1 MKRFL
6 SVFLSIMIVVAMLG
20 LVACDN
26 VPTDTHT
33 HTFATEWSKN
43 DTEHWHAATCEH
55 TDEVSDRAA
64 HEFNVEVTRTA
75 TAEQAG
81 EAVYTCKVCGFS
93 KTESLPYEGHQ
104 HVIGWT
110 ATLGEHDQ
118 SYICCDQQIE
128 NPQHGAHTYNDQMI
142 CTVCGRYSVV
152 DDAREKLNKGLFSYT
167 LVVENINLPLSLISD
182 SNPDITIDSGA
193 FKLGL
198 DENYMLTL
206 VGTFSGTYGEYIE
219 VGAGDDGKD
228 KVTSQIG
235 GTIVIDN
242 NKLYLIGKNE
252 GGAMKMEKYS
262 DGSTGFSYVGLENAE
277 FYAVYDLNKQLA
289 ALGVENFVGTVNQL
303 LEVAYEHSEEIKSVI
318 DAILSVNTG
327 SNFDKWFVK
336 GEGNTYTLSFDAIT
350 NFNNAVKD
358 LTVGGLLS
366 QLTGKEDYK
375 TFICGMVTAALNY
388 KVGDMLDMLKQQG
401 VDIYEINNKLN
412 ELIAKYNPGEETTI
426 EGILSANGLP
436 IPDGI
441 LLADFIDSKIVRAY
455 KVIDVINII
464 GKARADE
471 NTTYNDLTVEA
482 AIEFV
487 TNLITQYES
496 QKIYDIVGNLVTMLL
511 SSQGNETT
519 VTGNNVYFFIDQVA
533 KLLSDC
539 IHVSVTLDNGKLV
552 GVSFELSYK
561 PATDADEPFQTTEGD
576 GTTEEPTAEEQ
587 LNASIEETCSM
598 ARMILS
604 NITIKLG
611 LGNSNVDVDVDEVIA
626 NVNKSIATA
635 TPDNNSLKT
644 ILEGSGFE
652 NVEITDKDGR
662 AYVTATK
669 KVDGFFYNITK
680 ADNKGDWL
688 LYEMNVKFGGYVDE
702 MFAAVN
708 YVDKC
713 GKSFVAYTDT
723 TFTTLEVLYAKYMWK
738 STPTEYLTDD
748 EVAAIRKDYQTA
760 YEAEHAYQEL
770 FGDYDSVYK
779 CSLWYKYDATNG
791 FVACEK
797 NCNIVMPMENIL
809 HNYELVEDNTAL
821 INGDYYTKLVYKCKT
836 CEKQLIFYVL
846 DNTVVTTDTQ
856 LAA

>member
-93 KTESLPYEGHQ
+93 KTEALPYEGHQ

-277 FYAVYDLNKQLA
+277 SYAVYDLNKQLA

-366 QLTGKEDYK
+366 QLT
-375 TFICGMVTAALNY
+375 F
-388 KVGDMLDMLKQQG
+388 
-401 VDIYEINNKLN
+401 
-412 ELIAKYNPGEETTI
+412 
-426 EGILSANGLP
+426 
-436 IPDGI
+436 
-441 LLADFIDSKIVRAY
+441 
-455 KVIDVINII
+455 
-464 GKARADE
+464 
-471 NTTYNDLTVEA
+471 
-482 AIEFV
+482 
-487 TNLITQYES
+487 
-496 QKIYDIVGNLVTMLL
+496 
-511 SSQGNETT
+511 
-519 VTGNNVYFFIDQVA
+519 
-533 KLLSDC
+533 
-539 IHVSVTLDNGKLV
+539 
-552 GVSFELSYK
+552 
-561 PATDADEPFQTTEGD
+561 
-576 GTTEEPTAEEQ
+576 
-587 LNASIEETCSM
+587 
-598 ARMILS
+598 
-604 NITIKLG
+604 
-611 LGNSNVDVDVDEVIA
+611 
-626 NVNKSIATA
+626 
-635 TPDNNSLKT
+635 
-644 ILEGSGFE
+644 
-652 NVEITDKDGR
+652 
-662 AYVTATK
+662 
-669 KVDGFFYNITK
+669 
-680 ADNKGDWL
+680 
-688 LYEMNVKFGGYVDE
+688 
-702 MFAAVN
+702 
-708 YVDKC
+708 
-713 GKSFVAYTDT
+713 
-723 TFTTLEVLYAKYMWK
+723 
-738 STPTEYLTDD
+738 
-748 EVAAIRKDYQTA
+748 
-760 YEAEHAYQEL
+760 
-770 FGDYDSVYK
+770 
-779 CSLWYKYDATNG
+779 
-791 FVACEK
+791 
-797 NCNIVMPMENIL
+797 
-809 HNYELVEDNTAL
+809 
-821 INGDYYTKLVYKCKT
+821 
-836 CEKQLIFYVL
+836 
-846 DNTVVTTDTQ
+846 
-856 LAA
+856 

>member
-6 SVFLSIMIVVAMLG
+6 SVVLSIMIVVAMLG

-64 HEFNVEVTRTA
+64 HDFNVEVTRTA

-93 KTESLPYEGHQ
+93 KTEALPYEGHQ

-539 IHVSVTLDNGKLV
+539 VHVSVTIDNGKLV
-552 GVSFELSYK
+552 GVSLEISYK
-561 PATDADEPFQTTEGD
+561 PTTDADEPFQTTEGD

-587 LNASIEETCSM
+587 LNATIEETCSM
-598 ARMILS
+598 ARMILG

-713 GKSFVAYTDT
+713 GKSFVAYTDAT
-723 TFTTLEVLYAKYMWK
+723 MKTLEVLDTKYMWK

-779 CSLWYKYDATNG
+779 CSLWYKYDVTNG

-809 HNYELVEDNTAL
+809 HNYELDEDNTAL

-836 CEKQLIFYVL
+836 CEKYLIFYVL
-846 DNTVVTTDTQ
+846 DKTVVKTDTQ